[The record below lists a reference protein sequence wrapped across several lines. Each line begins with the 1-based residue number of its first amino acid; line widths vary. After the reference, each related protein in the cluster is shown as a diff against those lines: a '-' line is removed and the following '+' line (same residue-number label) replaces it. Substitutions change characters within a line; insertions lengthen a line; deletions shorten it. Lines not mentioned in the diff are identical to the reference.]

1 MTNEC
6 KNVDKFMNEIID
18 EEKDYI
24 QTEEE
29 KEFDYYCK
37 LYEEKFGKHAYIAE
51 PSGTRKETIDAI
63 KTCLEKNEDLLEK
76 LLYPNC
82 YKDMNNDDVRI

>member
-1 MTNEC
+1 MTNEY
-6 KNVDKFMNEIID
+6 KNVEKFMNEMID

-51 PSGTRKETIDAI
+51 PNGTRKETIDAI
-63 KTCLEKNEDLLEK
+63 KTCLEKNENLLEK
-76 LLYPNC
+76 LLYSNSD
-82 YKDMNNDDVRI
+82 KNINNDDIRI